1 MPINNI
7 NWITIFEE
15 LTNKLEVRY
24 DLDLMVD
31 VVVLEEVG
39 AMAKSTLDSLNM
51 DSTPNVA
58 KTAGHVSFWIRKLKP
73 ISHAEKSNSHFTAI
87 NELAGLLV
95 GLAICT
101 RYFDDTV
108 KENITMN
115 NRILFDWVNS
125 MRLNSHS
132 PSSTSISFE
141 MLALP

>member
-108 KENITMN
+108 RENVTMN
-115 NRILFDWVNS
+115 NRILFV
-125 MRLNSHS
+125 
-132 PSSTSISFE
+132 
-141 MLALP
+141 